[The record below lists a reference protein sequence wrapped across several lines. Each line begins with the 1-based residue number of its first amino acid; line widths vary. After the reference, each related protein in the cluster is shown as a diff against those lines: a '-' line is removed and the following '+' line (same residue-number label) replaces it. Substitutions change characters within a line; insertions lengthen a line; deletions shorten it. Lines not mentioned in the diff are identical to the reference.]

1 MTFLAES
8 RTLPRD
14 LRSPELSVP
23 QDASLPPEKPA
34 TGRSNLATRV
44 ITSAVVAP
52 LLLALIYM
60 GPAWGFYLLIFVAS
74 GVGAHE
80 FFQMSHP
87 SDRISRA
94 VGVLLTLATSATLW
108 FLSDNPLA
116 LLALL
121 AGLPIAALLLSL
133 ARLGDIQTAA
143 LRISATAFGPLWVGL
158 LTLLALLRR
167 DQGEI
172 GPGYVLMTLMFAW
185 LADTG
190 GYFAG
195 RFLGKRKLYPAV
207 SPKKTVEGF
216 FGAIAGALTGA
227 LLAHFWYLPTIPLL
241 HALGLALL
249 AGVLGQL
256 GDLGESLIKRST
268 GVKDSG
274 GIVPGH
280 GGLLDRVDALLLA
293 SAIVYFYTHL
303 VA

>member
-1 MTFLAES
+1 MTFPSES
-8 RTLPRD
+8 RNLARD

-34 TGRSNLATRV
+34 QRSNLATRV

-52 LLLALIYM
+52 LLLALIYW

-80 FFQMSHP
+80 LFQMTHP
-87 SDRISRA
+87 ADRISRA
-94 VGVLLTLATSATLW
+94 VGVVLTLATSATLW
-108 FLSDNPLA
+108 FFSENALA

-121 AGLPIAALLLSL
+121 AALPIGGLLLAL
-133 ARLGDIQTAA
+133 ARLGDTQTAA

-158 LTLLALLRR
+158 LTLLALVRR
-167 DQGEI
+167 DQGDV

-195 RFLGKRKLYPAV
+195 RFFGKRKLYPAV

-216 FGAIAGALTGA
+216 LGAVGGALTGA
-227 LLAHFWYLPTIPLL
+227 LLAHFWYLPTIPLA

-249 AGVLGQL
+249 AGPLGQL

-293 SAIVYFYTHL
+293 SAIVFFYTRL
-303 VA
+303 AP